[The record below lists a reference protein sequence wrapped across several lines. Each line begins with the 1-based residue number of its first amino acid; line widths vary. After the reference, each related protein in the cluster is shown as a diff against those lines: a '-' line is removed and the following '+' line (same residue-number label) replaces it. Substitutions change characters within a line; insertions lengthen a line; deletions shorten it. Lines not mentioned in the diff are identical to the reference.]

1 MVEQIPIASDIS
13 NILRGVVGKLKE
25 AKETKHVDLELASD
39 ILKDFGDGTIS
50 LAECSVISLV
60 RWANLGG
67 AQINEENVS
76 LNMRQL
82 FSKVSS
88 NFKNEMSS
96 SLFKNADG
104 N

>member
-1 MVEQIPIASDIS
+1 M
-13 NILRGVVGKLKE
+13 KE
-25 AKETKHVDLELASD
+25 AKETKNVDLELAGD
-39 ILKDFGDGTIS
+39 ILKDFSDGTIS

-67 AQINEENVS
+67 ANINEENVS

-88 NFKNEMSS
+88 SFKDEMSA
-96 SLFKNADG
+96 SLFKNSDG